1 MPPPKPEQWPILPRR
16 TLREQI
22 YPWDLSRPSFGRNTK
37 GCQQHLPLEA
47 AANRNQGDDLTVRS
61 LLHPAEARLP

>member
-1 MPPPKPEQWPILPRR
+1 MHPPKPVQWPILPRR

-37 GCQQHLPLEA
+37 GCQQYLPLRPPQ
-47 AANRNQGDDLTVRS
+47 NRNRGDDLTVRS
-61 LLHPAEARLP
+61 LLHPAEALLP

>member
-1 MPPPKPEQWPILPRR
+1 MHPPKPVQWPILSRR

-37 GCQQHLPLEA
+37 GCQQYLPLETA
-47 AANRNQGDDLTVRS
+47 TESESR
-61 LLHPAEARLP
+61 